1 VIQFAPTLSVSF
13 PSIKAIYLNVIKG
26 DTGISSNRVYNPP
39 DVSPSERIIGD
50 SSEMMSVN
58 IYLYL
63 GTSTNYLEMIC
74 AVTLIDKV

>member
-1 VIQFAPTLSVSF
+1 MGAGH
-13 PSIKAIYLNVIKG
+13 SIKAVYLNVIKG
-26 DTGISSNRVYNPP
+26 DTGISSSRVYNPS

-50 SSEMMSVN
+50 SSEMISIY

-63 GTSTNYLEMIC
+63 GTSTNYLETIR